1 MKYRFPL
8 SLKITGLLTGML
20 TWGWKGMI
28 IGFLL
33 GYLLDRKLTKYFNEN
48 KQPPYGKRYRS
59 KDEQLFFQITFQ
71 MLGYLAKANGK
82 VSQQEISVTEYIMS
96 SMALS
101 GDERLAA
108 IAAFNIG
115 KNQQSPPN
123 HLFKLFKKRFRH
135 RTGKKA
141 EWLHYQF
148 QLLYAEGRAEIQRVE
163 TLGMSA
169 FYAGIS
175 PEQFQTLRQQYR
187 MAWQESQRQS
197 YNSSFTGSRSYKAG
211 ADKSR
216 ENSEH
221 KYQYRHQAFSNDQ
234 SPGAELAAAYQLL
247 GISPDA
253 DSASLK
259 KAFRQKISKVHPDKL
274 AGRNASPEEQTQAKE
289 LSQQLQSAYQRI
301 KESRMVL

>member
-1 MKYRFPL
+1 MKYRFPF

-33 GYLLDRKLTKYFNEN
+33 GYLLDRKLTKYFSKNT
-48 KQPPYGKRYRS
+48 QPPYGKRYRS

-82 VSQQEISVTEYIMS
+82 VSQQEISITEHIMS

-108 IAAFNIG
+108 ITAFNIG

-123 HLFKLFKKRFRH
+123 HLLKLFRKRFKH

-148 QLLYAEGRAEIQRVE
+148 QLLYAEGRAEVRLVE

-187 MAWQESQRQS
+187 MAWQESQRRP
-197 YNSSFTGSRSYKAG
+197 YNTSFTGSNTYQAG

-216 ENSEH
+216 EHREH
-221 KYQYRHQAFSNDQ
+221 KYQYRHQAFNNDV
-234 SPGAELAAAYQLL
+234 SPGAELAAAYHLL

-301 KESRMVL
+301 KESRKAL

>member
-1 MKYRFPL
+1 MRYQFPL

-33 GYLLDRKLTKYFNEN
+33 GYLLDRKLTKYFNGN
-48 KQPPYGKRYRS
+48 KQPPYGKRYRN

-82 VSQQEISVTEYIMS
+82 VSQQEISITEHIMS

-108 IAAFNIG
+108 ITAFNRG
-115 KNQQSPPN
+115 KNQKSPPD

-148 QLLYAEGRAEIQRVE
+148 QLLYAEGKADIQRVE

-197 YNSSFTGSRSYKAG
+197 YNTSFTGSHTYKAD
-211 ADKSR
+211 AKKSHK
-216 ENSEH
+216 NSERR
-221 KYQYRHQAFSNDQ
+221 YQYRHQTFSNSL
-234 SPGAELAAAYQLL
+234 SPSAELAAAYQLI
-247 GISPDA
+247 GVSPDA
-253 DSASLK
+253 DLASLK

-274 AGRNASPEEQTQAKE
+274 AGRNASPEEQIQAKE

-301 KESRMVL
+301 KESRKAL